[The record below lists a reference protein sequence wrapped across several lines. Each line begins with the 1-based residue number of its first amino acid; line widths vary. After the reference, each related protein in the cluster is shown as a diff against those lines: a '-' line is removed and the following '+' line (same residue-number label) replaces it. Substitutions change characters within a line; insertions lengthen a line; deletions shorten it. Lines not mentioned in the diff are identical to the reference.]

1 MATPSSVLAW
11 EIPQTEEPRG
21 LQSVESQ
28 RVGHDLGTKQKQ
40 QRKLKICVPYT
51 LKNSF
56 LDVCYAF
63 LVYSYTNLSEFV
75 QLSPQFKFKHFR
87 YSKGSL
93 LDVCSQYLLPP
104 CPRLMKSLISF
115 LLV

>member
-1 MATPSSVLAW
+1 MATPSSILAW
-11 EIPQTEEPRG
+11 EEHEAPLSMG
-21 LQSVESQ
+21 SQ

-40 QRKLKICVPYT
+40 QRKLKICIPYT

-63 LVYSYTNLSEFV
+63 LVYSYTNLSEFL

-104 CPRLMKSLISF
+104 CPKPMKSSIFF